1 MLMEAKNQIK
11 VTLLSL
17 KYALQREMLNKITFI
32 SNIFLMILNNASFI
46 VQWIVIYSIRN
57 DVGGYSFRQII
68 LLWGFAALAYGI
80 AHFFFKEAF
89 NLSDI
94 INNKLYI
101 Y

>member
-46 VQWIVIYSIRN
+46 V
-57 DVGGYSFRQII
+57 
-68 LLWGFAALAYGI
+68 
-80 AHFFFKEAF
+80 
-89 NLSDI
+89 
-94 INNKLYI
+94 
-101 Y
+101 